1 MCILVEGCTL
11 FACVNREWS
20 VEGERTR
27 GWQLENIRLYSC
39 VWVGIGKRVICFFV
53 AVYTSAATAAD
64 RSNQK
69 AILTH
74 TFTARKR
81 KTPAHTSR
89 MFGIRTN
96 THTHAEWKQQQ

>member
-1 MCILVEGCTL
+1 M
-11 FACVNREWS
+11 
-20 VEGERTR
+20 
-27 GWQLENIRLYSC
+27 ENIRLYSC
-39 VWVGIGKRVICFFV
+39 VWVGIGKRVKCIFV

-69 AILTH
+69 AIHTH

-96 THTHAEWKQQQ
+96 THTHAE